1 MEYGS
6 GFFYNVII
14 RPVAFLG
21 VGVSL
26 ALLAVKSLSMKQK
39 RKESSRSQ
47 WPQSEQ
53 QIRGLLAEYGRQGQ
67 SVKIFCQAKGLPE
80 WRFYSWKKR
89 YAISERR
96 DDPHPGF
103 VALQVR
109 KMDAPVAVRSAE
121 LFAEV
126 QSAQGTCIRIF
137 QPVAP
142 SYLQA
147 LLS

>member
-1 MEYGS
+1 
-6 GFFYNVII
+6 
-14 RPVAFLG
+14 
-21 VGVSL
+21 
-26 ALLAVKSLSMKQK
+26 MKQK
-39 RKESSRSQ
+39 RKENCRGPWTQ
-47 WPQSEQ
+47 TEQ
-53 QIRGLLAEYGRQGQ
+53 EVRDLLAEYSRQDQ
-67 SVKIFCQAKGLPE
+67 SVKMFCQGKGLPE
-80 WRFYSWKKR
+80 WRFYSWKKKYR
-89 YAISERR
+89 SAQHSENQ
-96 DDPHPGF
+96 PSGF

-109 KMDAPVAVRSAE
+109 KMQGTVATPAGA